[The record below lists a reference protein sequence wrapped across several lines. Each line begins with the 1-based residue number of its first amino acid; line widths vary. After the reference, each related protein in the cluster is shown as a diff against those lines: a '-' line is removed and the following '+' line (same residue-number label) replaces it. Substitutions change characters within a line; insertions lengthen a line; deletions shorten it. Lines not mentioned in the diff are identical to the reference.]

1 MRTLLIACLFFLP
14 AISPAFDEVDG
25 QALAEAKELLQNPQT
40 LKGPAGNPNEKAALV
55 EIEKLTKGD
64 PKAQQE
70 INQLSSDIFA
80 DMVKKNGSGEEV
92 IMKSLLEAQQ
102 NPAKFMQSLTPEQQR
117 RIREL
122 ASEIDK
128 KSEQPQKQR

>member
-1 MRTLLIACLFFLP
+1 MKTLLIASLFFLP
-14 AISPAFDEVDG
+14 AITQAFDEADE
-25 QALAEAKELLQNPQT
+25 QALAEVQALLQNPQV
-40 LKGPAGNPNEKAALV
+40 LKGPAGNPNEKAALA

-70 INQLSSDIFA
+70 IHQLSSDIFT
-80 DMVKKNGSGEEV
+80 DMVQKNGTGEGA

-117 RIREL
+117 KIREL

-128 KSEQPQKQR
+128 KNEQTQKQK